1 MLEIKKNRQFGLI
14 GKNISYSFSK
24 TYFSKKFKELDLKNC
39 SYENFDLETLD
50 SFLTVIQN
58 NPNLQGLN
66 VTIPYKETILPY
78 LDCISKKASI
88 IGAVN
93 TIRFTKKGKLKGFN
107 TDYFGFKKALVPLLE
122 SHHKSALILGT
133 GGASKA
139 VGFALKQLGI
149 SFTFVSREAT
159 EDTIDYNSINTATF
173 DDYQIIIN
181 CTPIGTSPNVGVCP
195 ALPYTAFTPKHLA
208 FDLIYNPEETLFLQK
223 AKENG
228 AVIKNGMEMLV
239 FQAENAWNIWNK

>member
-1 MLEIKKNRQFGLI
+1 MKKSRQFGLI

-24 TYFSKKFKELDLKNC
+24 TYFSKKFEELDLTNC
-39 SYENFDLETLD
+39 CYENFDLETLD
-50 SFLTVIQN
+50 SFLAIINN

-66 VTIPYKETILPY
+66 VTIPYKETIIPY
-78 LDCISKKASI
+78 LDCISKKATI

-93 TIRFTKKGKLKGFN
+93 TIRFTKKGTLKGYN
-107 TDYFGFKKALVPLLE
+107 TDYFGFKKALEPLLE

-139 VGFALKQLGI
+139 VAFALKQLGI
-149 SFTFVSREAT
+149 AFTFVSREAT
-159 EDTIDYNSINTATF
+159 EDTIGYNAINAATF

-181 CTPIGTSPNVGVCP
+181 CTPLGTSPNVTVCP
-195 ALPYTAFTPKHLA
+195 TLPYAAFTSKHLA
-208 FDLIYNPEETLFLQK
+208 FDLIYNPEETLFLKK

>member
-1 MLEIKKNRQFGLI
+1 MKKSRQFGLI

-50 SFLTVIQN
+50 SFLAIINN

-66 VTIPYKETILPY
+66 VTIPYKETIIPY
-78 LDCISKKASI
+78 LDCISKKATI

-93 TIRFTKKGKLKGFN
+93 TIRFTKKGTLKGYN
-107 TDYFGFKKALVPLLE
+107 TDYFGFKKALEPLLE

-139 VGFALKQLGI
+139 VAFALKQLGI
-149 SFTFVSREAT
+149 AFTFVSREAT
-159 EDTIDYNSINTATF
+159 EDTIGYNAINAATF

-181 CTPIGTSPNVGVCP
+181 CTPLGTSPNVTVCP
-195 ALPYTAFTPKHLA
+195 TLPYAAFTSKHLA
-208 FDLIYNPEETLFLQK
+208 FDLIYNPEETLFLKK

-228 AVIKNGMEMLV
+228 AVIKNGMEMLL